1 MLDSETLLNQGGLL
15 FLIFSVYGQIGLVF
29 LFFLPSG
36 GFMFT
41 AGVLIAAGRYHYDL
55 ATLCVLLIIA
65 AVAGNITGY
74 VVGKSIAPYLQKRS
88 DSRFFKQAY
97 ISAAQRF
104 FQKHGAI
111 AISVAL
117 FFPVVRTFVPIVAG
131 LTKLQFYRFLAFA
144 SLGSLLYVVGFSV
157 CGYLIGKIPALK
169 PYLNYIIAAIIISLT
184 SPALIRIVKAVKN
197 A

>member
-55 ATLCVLLIIA
+55 VTLCVLLTIA
-65 AVAGNITGY
+65 AIAGNITGY
-74 VVGKSIAPYLQKRS
+74 VVGKSMAPYLQKRR
-88 DSRFFKQAY
+88 DSRFFKQEY
-97 ISAAQRF
+97 VSAAQRF

-131 LTKLQFYRFLAFA
+131 VTKLQFYRFLAFA
-144 SLGSLLYVVGFSV
+144 SLGSVLYVVGFSF
-157 CGYLIGKIPALK
+157 CGYLVGKVPVLK

-197 A
+197 V